1 MLHIIWSIIVG
12 FFIGLIARAL
22 VPGDQQL
29 GFWATSFIGIGGSV
43 VGGLIARIFSK
54 PKDGA
59 FFHPAGFILSV
70 IGAIIVLI
78 IVLKMSAPAA

>member
-12 FFIGLIARAL
+12 FIVGLVARFF
-22 VPGDQQL
+22 VPGAEHM
-29 GFWATSFIGIGGSV
+29 GFWATAFVGIIGSV

-59 FFHPAGFILSV
+59 FFHPAGFILSI
-70 IGAIIVLI
+70 IGAVIVLL
-78 IVLKMSAPAA
+78 VMGHMSAPAA